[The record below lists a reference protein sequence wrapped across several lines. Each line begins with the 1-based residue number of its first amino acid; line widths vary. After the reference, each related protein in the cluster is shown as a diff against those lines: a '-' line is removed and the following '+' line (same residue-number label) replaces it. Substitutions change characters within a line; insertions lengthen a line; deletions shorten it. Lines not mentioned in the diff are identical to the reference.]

1 MYEVLLQGTMQPI
14 IVISTLV
21 ILCIVLLMTAGCTGT
36 TSSSSNT
43 TTSAPVS
50 GTTITGSTPESTSQ
64 PSAIGQTTQVTLVS
78 VNYAFDKTSIT
89 VPAGSHVQLTLDNQ
103 DTGIPHNVA
112 IYTSAAASTV
122 IFKGEVI
129 TGPKKIT
136 YTFDA
141 PTTPGTYYF
150 RCDIHPSMN
159 GAFIVQ

>member
-1 MYEVLLQGTMQPI
+1 MRPI
-14 IVISTLV
+14 FLISTLV
-21 ILCIVLLMTAGCTGT
+21 ILCIVLLMTAGCTST
-36 TSSSSNT
+36 TSSSLNM

-50 GTTITGSTPESTSQ
+50 GVPVSETTITGSTTGPTSQ
-64 PSAIGQTTQVTLVS
+64 PSAVGQTTQVTLVS

-112 IYTSAAASTV
+112 VYTSAAASTV

-150 RCDIHPSMN
+150 RCDIHPNMN